1 MIQWAEKG
9 RPISTAISVRLSDEM
24 KERLDS
30 LATIVG
36 RSRNHVILD
45 ALQRYLDEEAWQL
58 EEIRAGLA
66 EADAGDFA
74 IPEEVEAAFT
84 RYRRESAS

>member
-1 MIQWAEKG
+1 M
-9 RPISTAISVRLSDEM
+9 STAISVRLSDEM

-30 LATIVG
+30 LAAIIG
-36 RSRNHVILD
+36 RSRNHVIVD

-66 EADAGDFA
+66 EADAGVFA
-74 IPEEVEAAFT
+74 TPEEVEAVFM

>member
-1 MIQWAEKG
+1 M
-9 RPISTAISVRLSDEM
+9 STAISVRLSDEM

-30 LATIVG
+30 LAAIVG
-36 RSRNHVILD
+36 RSRNHVIVD

-66 EADAGDFA
+66 EAEAGVFA
-74 IPEEVEAAFT
+74 TPEEVEAVFT
-84 RYRRESAS
+84 RYRRASASRPRGTGTF